1 MLAIKWCFA
10 HRTYCNLYG
19 RRITLRAGA
28 VLVLGAMNMKIE
40 RLGAG
45 IAGIIL
51 GIGFGLSLTAPAEA
65 ACRQVLAPNRW
76 QYITVCDGNRG
87 GADYSG
93 AIAAGVVAGAIAIEL
108 LPGVLGAV
116 GEVTSGVGDV
126 TSGVVNNLGN
136 AGDDVLQQYL
146 AGRNQNSGGL
156 NDGTLNPFNAF
167 NQRPEVAAP
176 AAKKKNAKKED
187 ETPSL
192 LGFLTPAPQVNTP
205 TVNATAPEVN
215 SPSPFNIFAPQVNTP
230 TTRVKTPRTNT
241 PTAQQAKT
249 PQVSS
254 PSPFN
259 IFAPQVNTPSP
270 RVE

>member
-1 MLAIKWCFA
+1 MKLERFAAAIA
-10 HRTYCNLYG
+10 
-19 RRITLRAGA
+19 AA
-28 VLVLGAMNMKIE
+28 VLGM
-40 RLGAG
+40 
-45 IAGIIL
+45 
-51 GIGFGLSLTAPAEA
+51 GFASSFYTPAEA

-87 GADYSG
+87 GANYSG
-93 AIAAGVVAGAIAIEL
+93 AIAAGVAAGAIAIEL
-108 LPGVLGAV
+108 LPGVLGTV
-116 GEVTSGVGDV
+116 EQVTSGVGDV

-136 AGDDVLQQYL
+136 TKDDLLQQYL
-146 AGRNQNSGGL
+146 SGRNQNSGGL
-156 NDGTLNPFNAF
+156 NDGTLNPFNVF

-215 SPSPFNIFAPQVNTP
+215 APSPFNIFAPQVNTP

-249 PQVSS
+249 PQVNS

-259 IFAPQVNTPSP
+259 IFAPQVNTPTL
-270 RVE
+270 RGE